1 MSSDLPPYLEFIP
14 QCLVILCH
22 DHGRCFTRRGI
33 VVHLEQDHNTSSEA
47 NDRVHKAACELN
59 VVKGKPNA
67 RPSASIVAPI
77 PGLEIFAGYQ
87 CAYDH
92 NCGWLTR
99 DKSIFRQHLGG
110 EHGLYGSDREDSS
123 GAFKNV
129 LMQNL
134 FGNPKHPIYITVS
147 PRDPNLCEASI
158 QIPEKDR
165 TRDEKSADQQR
176 AAIEIGAEAVIDDT
190 KTFIPR
196 NSRTNSRN
204 ASLPGERPHP
214 HAEASPTSQN
224 VRRTWKF
231 LPTFT
236 PRKLITV
243 AHQFDRAPE
252 GHPSQSPH
260 QSRNN
265 SPSPPPAQSAT
276 DSMEETSLPE
286 SPPAC
291 PPSFAQMVFRT
302 EQKDTERIHLCLA
315 SDLVVVDPGIL
326 DPSPMDVD
334 FEEYCQILRKER
346 IINSNS
352 ELYFVHASNAKVQ
365 ITSQV
370 TFRTAI
376 LCQIAQK
383 VEHITF
389 SSEFRSKTI

>member
-47 NDRVHKAACELN
+47 NDRVHKAACELK

-87 CAYDH
+87 CAF
-92 NCGWLTR
+92 NNSCGWLTR
-99 DKSIFRQHLGG
+99 DKSIFRQHLGV
-110 EHGLYGSDREDSS
+110 EHGLYGSDREESS
-123 GAFKNV
+123 GAFTNV

-147 PRDPNLCEASI
+147 PREPNLCNAPI
-158 QIPEKDR
+158 QIPAKDR
-165 TRDEKSADQQR
+165 TTDEKPADQTR
-176 AAIEIGAEAVIDDT
+176 AAIEIADEAVSDDT
-190 KTFIPR
+190 TTILPPNSGTATR
-196 NSRTNSRN
+196 NT
-204 ASLPGERPHP
+204 SLPCESPHSQ
-214 HAEASPTSQN
+214 AEASPKSQN
-224 VRRTWKF
+224 VLRSWKF

-236 PRKLITV
+236 PRRLLTI
-243 AHQFDRAPE
+243 AQQFDRALE
-252 GHPSQSPH
+252 GRLSQLPH
-260 QSRNN
+260 QYINTR
-265 SPSPPPAQSAT
+265 PSSPPAQSAT
-276 DSMEETSLPE
+276 DSMKETPLSE
-286 SPPAC
+286 STPAC
-291 PPSFAQMVFRT
+291 APSFAQMVFRT

-326 DPSPMDVD
+326 EPSPVDVD

-346 IINSNS
+346 IIDFDSD
-352 ELYFVHASNAKVQ
+352 LYFVHASDGKVQ

-370 TFRTAI
+370 TFRAAI
-376 LCQIAQK
+376 IYQIAQR

-389 SSEFRSKTI
+389 SSEFRSKII

>member
-22 DHGRCFTRRGI
+22 EHGRCFTRRGI

-47 NDRVHKAACELN
+47 KDRVHKTACELN

-67 RPSASIVAPI
+67 RPSASIVTPI

-99 DKSIFRQHLGG
+99 DKSIFRQHLGA

-147 PRDPNLCEASI
+147 PREPILCETSI
-158 QIPEKDR
+158 QIPGKDR
-165 TRDEKSADQQR
+165 TRDEKSADQPR
-176 AAIEIGAEAVIDDT
+176 AAIEIGDEAVFDD
-190 KTFIPR
+190 KTTITPR
-196 NSRTNSRN
+196 SSRVDTGN
-204 ASLPGERPHP
+204 ASLPHESLHP
-214 HAEASPTSQN
+214 QAEASPKSQN
-224 VRRTWKF
+224 VLRAWKF

-236 PRKLITV
+236 PRRLITM
-243 AHQFDRAPE
+243 AQQFDRAPE

-260 QSRNN
+260 QSINT

-276 DSMEETSLPE
+276 DSMEETSLSE
-286 SPPAC
+286 STAAC
-291 PPSFAQMVFRT
+291 VPSFAQMVFRT

-326 DPSPMDVD
+326 DPSPLDVD

-346 IINSNS
+346 IINSDS
-352 ELYFVHASNAKVQ
+352 DLYFVHASGGKVQ

-376 LCQIAQK
+376 ICQIAQK
-383 VEHITF
+383 VEHISF

>member
-14 QCLVILCH
+14 ECLVILCH

-87 CAYDH
+87 CTYDH
-92 NCGWLTR
+92 SCGWLTR
-99 DKSIFRQHLGG
+99 DKSIFRQHLGA

-147 PRDPNLCEASI
+147 PREPNLCEAPI
-158 QIPEKDR
+158 QVPAKDR
-165 TRDEKSADQQR
+165 TRDEESANQSR
-176 AAIEIGAEAVIDDT
+176 AAIEIGNEAVFDDT
-190 KTFIPR
+190 TTIIPCD
-196 NSRTNSRN
+196 SRTDTRN
-204 ASLPGERPHP
+204 ESLPCESPHP
-214 HAEASPTSQN
+214 PAEASSISQN
-224 VRRTWKF
+224 VLRSWNF
-231 LPTFT
+231 LSTFT
-236 PRKLITV
+236 PRRLLTI
-243 AHQFDRAPE
+243 AQQFDRAPG

-260 QSRNN
+260 QSINT
-265 SPSPPPAQSAT
+265 SPSSPPAQSTT
-276 DSMEETSLPE
+276 DSIEETSLSE
-286 SPPAC
+286 STPAC
-291 PPSFAQMVFRT
+291 APSFAQMVFRT

-326 DPSPMDVD
+326 DPSPSDVD

-346 IINSNS
+346 IIDSDS
-352 ELYFVHASNAKVQ
+352 DLYFVHASDGKVQ

-376 LCQIAQK
+376 ICQIAQK

-389 SSEFRSKTI
+389 SSEFRSKII

>member
-67 RPSASIVAPI
+67 RLSASIVAPI

-92 NCGWLTR
+92 SCGWLTR
-99 DKSIFRQHLGG
+99 DKSIFRQHLGA

-123 GAFKNV
+123 GAFNNV
-129 LMQNL
+129 LLQNL

-147 PRDPNLCEASI
+147 PREPNLCEASI
-158 QIPEKDR
+158 PIPTKDR
-165 TRDEKSADQQR
+165 TRDEESADQPR
-176 AAIEIGAEAVIDDT
+176 AAIEIGDKAVLDDT
-190 KTFIPR
+190 TTIVPR
-196 NSRTNSRN
+196 NSQTDTRN
-204 ASLPGERPHP
+204 ASLPCESAQPRV
-214 HAEASPTSQN
+214 ESASISQN
-224 VRRTWKF
+224 VRRVWKF
-231 LPTFT
+231 LPTLT
-236 PRKLITV
+236 PRRLITM
-243 AHQFDRAPE
+243 AQQFDQAPR
-252 GHPSQSPH
+252 GQPSQSSH
-260 QSRNN
+260 RSINT
-265 SPSPPPAQSAT
+265 SPSPPLAQSAV
-276 DSMEETSLPE
+276 DSVEETSLSE
-286 SPPAC
+286 STPAC
-291 PPSFAQMVFRT
+291 APSFAQMVFRT

-315 SDLVVVDPGIL
+315 SDLMVVDPGIL
-326 DPSPMDVD
+326 DPSPLDVD

-346 IINSNS
+346 IINSDS
-352 ELYFVHASNAKVQ
+352 ELYFVHASDGKVQ

-376 LCQIAQK
+376 ICQIAQK

>member
-22 DHGRCFTRRGI
+22 EHGRCFTRRGI

-67 RPSASIVAPI
+67 RLSASIIAPI

-87 CAYDH
+87 CAYDPS
-92 NCGWLTR
+92 CGWLTR
-99 DKSIFRQHLGG
+99 DKSIFRQHLGA

-147 PRDPNLCEASI
+147 PREPNLCKAPI
-158 QIPEKDR
+158 QIPEKYR
-165 TRDEKSADQQR
+165 TSDEKPAEQPR
-176 AAIEIGAEAVIDDT
+176 AAIEIADEAVSDDT
-190 KTFIPR
+190 TTIIPP
-196 NSRTNSRN
+196 NSRTDTRN
-204 ASLPGERPHP
+204 ASLPCESPHP
-214 HAEASPTSQN
+214 QAEASLKPQKVLRS
-224 VRRTWKF
+224 WKF
-231 LPTFT
+231 LPAFT
-236 PRKLITV
+236 PRRLLTI
-243 AHQFDRAPE
+243 AQQFDRALE

-260 QSRNN
+260 QYINT
-265 SPSPPPAQSAT
+265 SPSSPPAQSAT
-276 DSMEETSLPE
+276 DSMEETSLSE
-286 SPPAC
+286 STPAC
-291 PPSFAQMVFRT
+291 VPSFAQMVFRT

-326 DPSPMDVD
+326 DPSPADVD
-334 FEEYCQILRKER
+334 FEEYCEILRKER
-346 IINSNS
+346 IIDSDS
-352 ELYFVHASNAKVQ
+352 DLYFFHASNGKVQ

-370 TFRTAI
+370 TFRAAI
-376 LCQIAQK
+376 ICQIAQK

-389 SSEFRSKTI
+389 SAEFRSKII